1 MNSKPTT
8 EIEFNQKTNHLAFG
22 DVTGLLQVV
31 DLSKNENRGEPQV
44 QQASK
49 EESVIHQKKTTFQG
63 LAFHKLPINRIQWNP
78 NFEKIATV
86 DDGNSLVVW
95 KKGENDLYNSQMVNN
110 RNASTLVDVRWSK
123 SGRDISFLYEDGH
136 IYSGTVEGKNTWFNN
151 LEEETKFI
159 EYSPNDDK
167 ILVAKKKEKIFVLAS
182 SGRQIGELTLSES
195 IKDLEIVNINWW
207 GGYDS
212 YYENEIYQRKH
223 LMIAFRNG
231 TVILIDDETD
241 EEPIVIK
248 TELKKI
254 TKAQWEVDGLCIA
267 ILGELFDDEIIKE
280 EEEDEKDTSKNND
293 INENNIINNNENNSK
308 NNTENNKENINNI
321 NNEVNNDDY
330 DNNKEINTT
339 TNKNTNVKN
348 DIKINIYNSN
358 LNNGNI
364 NSRSILLFYDIK
376 GELIKRFV
384 CPCHVNSFSWG
395 NSSTIALASDKYIY
409 LSFVKYKYKWT
420 YFNET
425 IVFSYLLSDNK
436 YNIIFLDTINST
448 KQCKLVYNLINVLS
462 SDFYCLILYE
472 KEEEQYSFMIT
483 NCFCN
488 VLDTKQCPI
497 KPIYYSMNN
506 EFIVITDNDYIYVLQ
521 YKGYVKPKIEGNNI
535 EKTIKQSDLGMSTKI
550 RYNLSMNKLDQKSM
564 NEFCFFVDEDLNP
577 GINYEF
583 NNFSHRKNAKNQIS
597 NIYLSSTFNLYVG
610 KTNGIINKYNLYLM
624 TLEKK
629 FKIDEN
635 LKYFGLS
642 PFEKY
647 FWCINNNDYLSVYN
661 LEKENPEK
669 LNYYQKEVW
678 DIKWCKRD
686 EEEINEDIL
695 DFAIIQ
701 KNRLFFIKDL
711 KQEGEMQKCIDYL
724 GTYFNNEVIAI
735 KIEKLN
741 NDRNN
746 DFFEGKDYIIK
757 YENKALKEF
766 KEILENDEKTDL
778 KEAFDYAQ
786 KNPCNTFYSLLTKK
800 ALDKLDFDTAQKT
813 MLQTGDFEG
822 LEFLKN
828 VKNIEDDELKK
839 AEILQYNS
847 NFDEA
852 SNRYNKMNR
861 GDLNLAMQMK
871 LGKWDKVTDIMSKNS
886 QNSKDENLKM
896 AYNNYADELMEKKE
910 YDKAEENYEKAGN
923 IQGLTN
929 VYFAKEEYNKAAD
942 MLEVIPEEDEYLEE
956 IGDKFR
962 GIGMCDEAVKAYIKH
977 GNINKAMETYV
988 ANNKWGEA
996 IELSR
1001 QNDFLNMEQLTNK
1014 FSSEFIKSGRKF
1026 DLVELYNKANM
1037 KTEVNKYLI
1046 EIAKDMRKIRL
1057 SPLIIKKIYVLAAL
1071 ELERYKS
1078 QISDSQVN
1086 SEEHIHNSFSEE
1098 NKNKEKTEKKKLN
1111 NNYSSKDI
1119 DRILFNQWR
1128 GAEAFHFYMLC
1139 QVQLYNKKF
1148 KEACKTVIRLT
1159 LYEKEI
1165 GTEEVYQLIALCAY
1179 LNKCFKICSKA
1190 LCILKNLKDININ
1203 RRLRYKE
1210 LAESIFLK
1218 YGPKNI
1224 DEKFFVCP
1232 NKDCKQLV
1240 SEYDVYCKNCGNN
1253 FSGCVL
1259 SGASIFDHHYFKC
1272 KQCHHK
1278 TKKSEVKKNP
1288 INNCPLCHVSLREKN
1303 KE

>member
-1 MNSKPTT
+1 M
-8 EIEFNQKTNHLAFG
+8 IQ
-22 DVTGLLQVV
+22 
-31 DLSKNENRGEPQV
+31 
-44 QQASK
+44 
-49 EESVIHQKKTTFQG
+49 QKKTTFQG
-63 LAFHKLPINRIQWNP
+63 LAFHKLPINKIQWNP
-78 NFEKIATV
+78 NFEKIVTV

-95 KKGENDLYNSQMVNN
+95 QKGENDLYNSQMVNN
-110 RNASTLVDVRWSK
+110 RGISTIVDARWSK

-151 LEEETKFI
+151 LEEETQFI

-167 ILVAKKKEKIFVLAS
+167 ILVAKKKEKIFVLSS
-182 SGRQIGELTLSES
+182 SGRQVGELTLSES
-195 IKDLEIVNINWW
+195 IKDMEICNINWW
-207 GGYDS
+207 GGNENN
-212 YYENEIYQRKH
+212 YENDIFQRKH
-223 LMIAFRNG
+223 LMIAFKNG

-241 EEPIVIK
+241 DEPVVIK

-254 TKAQWEVDGLCIA
+254 TKTQWEVDGLCIA
-267 ILGELFDDEIIKE
+267 ILGELYDDNEIIKE
-280 EEEDEKDTSKNND
+280 EEEDDKDEKDEQKKNEIN
-293 INENNIINNNENNSK
+293 NENNKENNNENNNNEYINNKDEINTK
-308 NNTENNKENINNI
+308 NNANINN
-321 NNEVNNDDY
+321 
-330 DNNKEINTT
+330 
-339 TNKNTNVKN
+339 
-348 DIKINIYNSN
+348 NIYNSYYN
-358 LNNGNI
+358 PNI
-364 NSRSILLFYDIK
+364 KNRSILLFYDIK

-384 CPCHVNSFSWG
+384 CPCHINSFSWG
-395 NSSTIALASDKYIY
+395 NSSTIALAAEKYIY

-420 YFNET
+420 FFNDT
-425 IVFSYLLSDNK
+425 IVFAYSISDNK
-436 YNIIFLDTINST
+436 YNIMFLDTINNT

-462 SDFYCLILYE
+462 SDFYCLIIHE

-483 NCFCN
+483 NSFCN
-488 VLDTKQCPI
+488 VLDTKLCPVR
-497 KPIYYSMNN
+497 PMYYAMNN
-506 EFIVITDNDYIYVLQ
+506 EFVVIADYDYVYVLQ
-521 YKGYVKPKIEGNNI
+521 YKGYVKPKNEGNNF
-535 EKTIKQSDLGMSTKI
+535 EKKNSQSDLGLSTKA
-550 RYNLSMNKLDQKSM
+550 RYNVSMNKLDQKSM
-564 NEFCFFVDEDLNP
+564 NEFCFFIDDELNP
-577 GINYEF
+577 EINYDYF
-583 NNFSHRKNAKNQIS
+583 TFSHEKTAKNEIINICLS
-597 NIYLSSTFNLYVG
+597 NFYLYVA
-610 KTNGIINKYNLYLM
+610 KFNGIINKYNLYNM
-624 TLEKK
+624 TIEKK

-635 LKYFGLS
+635 IKSFGLS

-647 FWCINNNDYLSVYN
+647 LWCINTNDYLSIYT

-678 DIKWCKRD
+678 DIKWCIKKD
-686 EEEINEDIL
+686 DEEINDDTLE
-695 DFAIIQ
+695 FAILQ
-701 KNRLFFIKDL
+701 KNRLFFLRDL
-711 KQEGEMQKCIDYL
+711 QIEGEMQRCSDYL
-724 GTYFNNEVIAI
+724 AIYIDNEVTAV

-746 DFFEGKDYIIK
+746 DFFEGKDYLIK
-757 YENKALKEF
+757 YENKVLREF
-766 KEILENDEKTDL
+766 KEILEDDEKTDL

-786 KNPCNTFYSLLTKK
+786 KNPCPTFYSLLTKK

-871 LGKWDKVTDIMSKNS
+871 LGKWDKVTDIMSKNNT
-886 QNSKDENLKM
+886 NSKDENLKI
-896 AYNNYADELMEKKE
+896 AYNNYADELMEKKD

-929 VYFAKEEYNKAAD
+929 VYFAKEDYNKAAD
-942 MLEVIPEEDEYLEE
+942 MLEVIPEEDEFLEE

-962 GIGMCDEAVKAYIKH
+962 GIGMCDEACKAYIKH
-977 GNINKAMETYV
+977 GNINKAMETLV

-1014 FSSEFIKSGRKF
+1014 FSSEFIKSGRKL

-1046 EIAKDMRKIRL
+1046 EIACDMRKMRL
-1057 SPLIIKKIYVLAAL
+1057 NPLFIKKIYVLAAL

-1078 QISDSQVN
+1078 QLSDSQIN
-1086 SEEHIHNSFSEE
+1086 SDDNIHNIVSDEL
-1098 NKNKEKTEKKKLN
+1098 KDKDKTDKKKIIN
-1111 NNYSSKDI
+1111 KYSSKEI

-1128 GAEAFHFYMLC
+1128 GAEAYHFYMLC

-1148 KEACKTVIRLT
+1148 KEACKTVMRLT
-1159 LYEKEI
+1159 LYEKEL
-1165 GTEEVYQLIALCAY
+1165 GSEEVYRLIALCAF

-1190 LCILKNLKDININ
+1190 LCILKNLESINIY
-1203 RRLRYKE
+1203 RRSKYKD

-1224 DEKFFVCP
+1224 DEKFFKCP
-1232 NKDCKQLV
+1232 NEECKQLV
-1240 SEYDVYCKNCGNN
+1240 SEYDIYCRNCGNN

-1278 TKKSEVKKNP
+1278 TKKSEVKKKP
-1288 INNCPLCHVSLREKN
+1288 INNCPLCHIALREK
-1303 KE
+1303 K

>member
-1 MNSKPTT
+1 MNCAILQRLTTMNSQPTT
-8 EIEFNQKTNHLAFG
+8 EIEFNQKTNYLAFG

-31 DLSKNENRGEPQV
+31 ELFKNESKSESQSQPP
-44 QQASK
+44 SK
-49 EESVIHQKKTTFQG
+49 EESIIQPKKTTFQG

-95 KKGENDLYNSQMVNN
+95 KKGENDLFNSQMVNN
-110 RNASTLVDVRWSK
+110 RNVSTIVDVRWSK
-123 SGRDISFLYEDGH
+123 SGKDISFLYEDGH

-182 SGRQIGELTLSES
+182 SGRQIGELSLNES

-212 YYENEIYQRKH
+212 YYESEIFQRKH

-231 TVILIDDETD
+231 IVILIDDETD
-241 EEPIVIK
+241 EDPIVIK

-254 TKAQWEVDGLCIA
+254 TKTQWEVDGLCIA
-267 ILGELFDDEIIKE
+267 ILGELVDDEIIKE
-280 EEEDEKDTSKNND
+280 EEEDEKEISKNND
-293 INENNIINNNENNSK
+293 INNIDNENKENE
-308 NNTENNKENINNI
+308 NDNNKENK
-321 NNEVNNDDY
+321 E
-330 DNNKEINTT
+330 NKEINTN
-339 TNKNTNVKN
+339 TNININTNTNV
-348 DIKINIYNSN
+348 NIYNSN
-358 LNNGNI
+358 LNNLNNTNI

-384 CPCHVNSFSWG
+384 CPCHINSFSWG
-395 NSSTIALASDKYIY
+395 NSSTIALAAEKYIY

-420 YFNET
+420 YFNDT

-436 YNIIFLDTINST
+436 YNIIFLDTINNT
-448 KQCKLVYNLINVLS
+448 KQCKLVYNLIDVLS
-462 SDFYCLILYE
+462 SDFYCLIIYE
-472 KEEEQYSFMIT
+472 KEEDQYSFMIT
-483 NCFCN
+483 NNFCN
-488 VLDTKQCPI
+488 VLDTRQCPI
-497 KPIYYSMNN
+497 KPIYYAMNN
-506 EFIVITDNDYIYVLQ
+506 EFLVISDNDYIYVLQ
-521 YKGYVKPKIEGNNI
+521 YKGYSKPKIEGNNI
-535 EKTIKQSDLGMSTKI
+535 EKSDLGMSMKT
-550 RYNLSMNKLDQKSM
+550 RYNVSMNKLDQKSM

-583 NNFSHRKNAKNQIS
+583 NNFSHPKNSKNQIIS
-597 NIYLSSTFNLYVG
+597 IFLSSTCNLYVA

-624 TLEKK
+624 TIEKK

-647 FWCINNNDYLSVYN
+647 LWCINTNDYLSVYN

-678 DIKWCKRD
+678 DIKWCVKKD
-686 EEEINEDIL
+686 EDEMNEDTL
-695 DFAIIQ
+695 EFAILQ

-711 KQEGEMQKCIDYL
+711 QPEGEMQKCADYL
-724 GTYFNNEVIAI
+724 GSYLDNEVTAI

-757 YENKALKEF
+757 YENKALKEL
-766 KEILENDEKTDL
+766 KEILEDDEKQDL
-778 KEAFDYAQ
+778 KEAFDFVQ
-786 KNPCNTFYSLLTKK
+786 KNPCKTFYSLLTKK

-813 MLQTGDFEG
+813 MLQTSDFEG

-852 SNRYNKMNR
+852 SNRYNIMNR

-871 LGKWDKVTDIMSKNS
+871 LGKWDKVTDIMSKNN
-886 QNSKDENLKM
+886 QNSKDENLKI
-896 AYNNYADELMEKKE
+896 AYNNYADELMEKKDYE
-910 YDKAEENYEKAGN
+910 KAEENYEKAGN

-929 VYFAKEEYNKAAD
+929 VYFAKEDYNKAAD

-962 GIGMCDEAVKAYIKH
+962 GIGMCEEAVKAYIKH
-977 GNINKAMETYV
+977 GNVSKAIETYV

-1037 KTEVNKYLI
+1037 KTEVNKYLQ
-1046 EIAKDMRKIRL
+1046 EIASDMRKIRL

-1086 SEEHIHNSFSEE
+1086 SEEHIHNSYSEE
-1098 NKNKEKTEKKKLN
+1098 NKNKEKTEKKIQN
-1111 NNYSSKDI
+1111 NRFSSKEI

-1139 QVQLYNKKF
+1139 QVQIYNKKF
-1148 KEACKTVIRLT
+1148 KEACKTVMRLT

-1165 GTEEVYQLIALCAY
+1165 GTEEVYRLIALCSY

-1190 LCILKNLKDININ
+1190 LCILKNLESININ
-1203 RRLRYKE
+1203 RRLKYKE

-1218 YGPKNI
+1218 YYPKNI

-1240 SEYDVYCKNCGNN
+1240 SEYDVYCKSCGNN

-1288 INNCPLCHVSLREKN
+1288 INNCPLCHVSLREK
-1303 KE
+1303 K